1 MCKQCRNWLQTCAL
15 MRINSVWYFLVI
27 CIFVET
33 EEAVLCSCVQTS
45 DIVWPMNAWTKTYTQ
60 SHTHM
65 SGECVLSRVNIKQ
78 AKEAIVKRTTH
89 NNMVLHIQSL
99 LVPKEWRKKKIYLVE
114 NKMGQR
120 CYVATNVRRQK
131 QKKPNKKMIPF
142 CLIYCN
148 KSKY

>member
-1 MCKQCRNWLQTCAL
+1 M
-15 MRINSVWYFLVI
+15 WYFLVI

-45 DIVWPMNAWTKTYTQ
+45 DIVWPKNAWTNTHTHTITYK
-60 SHTHM
+60 HTHM
-65 SGECVLSRVNIKQ
+65 SEECVLSRVNIKQ
-78 AKEAIVKRTTH
+78 AKEAIVKCITH
-89 NNMVLHIQSL
+89 NNMVLHIQRL

-120 CYVATNVRRQK
+120 CYAATNVRRQK
-131 QKKPNKKMIPF
+131 QKKTNKKMILS